1 MSAFSLPHRVDF
13 ENFAAVRA
21 AGEQFLSERT
31 DERAVVDLSSL
42 DSSNSITVALLMTW
56 FRFAHARGQEVVYA
70 GAPQDL
76 LSIIEISGLMEV
88 LPLSPD
94 AAG

>member
-1 MSAFSLPHRVDF
+1 MSAFSLPPRVGVD
-13 ENFAAVRA
+13 NFAAVRA
-21 AGEQFLSERT
+21 AGEQFLAERR
-31 DERAVVDLSSL
+31 DEKAVVDLSGL
-42 DSSNSITVALLMTW
+42 ESSNSITVALLMTW

-70 GAPQDL
+70 GVPQDL

-88 LPLSPD
+88 LPLSRD